1 MYTDV
6 NVIVDFV
13 DGRKIFFFDKLLI
26 LNLCNQGNTDGCS
39 VCIYPSAVSSCG
51 FFIVSSF
58 EMSCVVF
65 RLNANG

>member
-26 LNLCNQGNTDGCS
+26 LNLCNRGNTDGCS
-39 VCIYPSAVSSCG
+39 
-51 FFIVSSF
+51 
-58 EMSCVVF
+58 VVF